1 MPGIWLRRFTV
12 CMITATAL
20 QATPPL
26 TQIQDIL
33 YKANGTL
40 FEGVAQVEW
49 TPFQASDGTQVAS
62 NTLSMRI
69 VRGQLRVSLVPTTN
83 AVTPVYYTVRFNS
96 EGKTQFVE
104 YWAVPATSGVVRLR
118 EIRITGPT
126 GSSGNLTTGTV
137 AITDV
142 SGLRTEL
149 DLRPARGA
157 GWIPGRA
164 AIIGGTGGLEAAAGS
179 AGDCVHVD
187 GSSGPCGTTV
197 LYIDGE
203 TPSGAV
209 NGTNPTFRLGTEP
222 NPAAS
227 LRLFRNGLLMQPG
240 VEFTLNSNIVTMA
253 GNRIP
258 LAGDIIQAWYRTS
271 GPANSVVDGEVPVG
285 SVDGVNTTF
294 TLASA
299 PLPAASLQVYRNGV
313 LQKLNVDYAVSANT
327 LSFWPFSTPVPG
339 DIIQATYR
347 K

>member
-1 MPGIWLRRFTV
+1 MPGIWLRRFAV
-12 CMITATAL
+12 CMITVAAL

-40 FEGVAQVEW
+40 FEGVAQIEW
-49 TPFQASDGTQVAS
+49 TAFQASDGTQVAS

-83 AVTPVYYTVRFNS
+83 AATPVYYTARFNS

-104 YWAVPATSGVVRLR
+104 YWAVPPTSSVVRLR
-118 EIRITGPT
+118 EIRAATP
-126 GSSGNLTTGTV
+126 SNVGNLTTGTV
-137 AITDV
+137 TIADV

-157 GWIPGRA
+157 GWVPNRA
-164 AIIGGTGGLEAAAGS
+164 AIIGASGGIEAAAGG

-187 GSSGPCGTTV
+187 GSTGPCGTTV

-203 TPSGAV
+203 TPSGAM
-209 NGTNPTFRLGTEP
+209 NGTNPTFRLSTDP
-222 NPAAS
+222 NPVAS
-227 LRLFRNGLLMQPG
+227 LRLYRNGLLMQLG
-240 VEFTLNSNIVTMA
+240 VEFVLNSNIVTMA
-253 GNRIP
+253 VNRTP
-258 LAGDIIQAWYRTS
+258 VTGDVIQAWYRTS
-271 GPANSVVDGEVPVG
+271 GPANSVVDGEAPTG
-285 SVDGVNTTF
+285 SVDGINSTF

-299 PLPAASLQVYRNGV
+299 PLPASSLQIYRNGV
-313 LQKLNVDYAVSANT
+313 LQKANVDYAISANIII
-327 LSFWPFSTPVPG
+327 FWPFSTPVPG